1 MLNKIKV
8 LAVITAILTLAA
20 CSSNI
25 TDTDEQKLVEDKIQ
39 ENTEKSAEPDK
50 VVTIPEYKIIEDTV
64 KRGIKRTVEVE
75 LASRTNEEAL
85 KALAEKIYGLSDEK
99 VERTF
104 IGFRIAGNDVNQAYW
119 ATTHYNP
126 NLKVNILGR
135 NASDY
140 EKVKNAPLPEGEII
154 GTWLVSRGVDY
165 KMSAYK
171 KDGQTYIQNIHSDG
185 STSDE
190 VYELTQSDKGIK
202 LQDEG
207 GKDFGEYFIIN
218 QKGDLEFWSDNGNY
232 YTAPKA

>member
-1 MLNKIKV
+1 MLNKIKA
-8 LAVITAILTLAA
+8 LAAITTILTFVA
-20 CSSNI
+20 CSSNV
-25 TDTDEQKLVEDKIQ
+25 TDTDETSSV
-39 ENTEKSAEPDK
+39 ENTIKDNEKSS
-50 VVTIPEYKIIEDTV
+50 VVSEKIVNIPEYKIIEDTV
-64 KRGIKRTVEVE
+64 KRDIKRTVEVE
-75 LASRTNEEAL
+75 LASRTNEEGL
-85 KALAEKIYGLSDEK
+85 RALAEKIYGLSDVK

-104 IGFRIAGNDVNQAYW
+104 IGYRLADAHKDNSFW
-119 ATTHYNP
+119 ATTNYDP
-126 NLKVNILGR
+126 ELEVRILGSS
-135 NASDY
+135 ASDY

-202 LQDEG
+202 LQDEA

-232 YTAPKA
+232 YTAPKV